1 MLLPGYPSAIRTVL
15 SRHEWV
21 NELQTSSLADASIR
35 DLGAIEGPVLIFGG
49 PYSNLEATRAL
60 LAEADR
66 LRIDTRNMICTGDA
80 VAYGA
85 DPEAT
90 VAIMRRRGI
99 ATVLGNVEE
108 QLGAEAADCGCGFAP
123 GTTCERL
130 SAAWYGYGAGRLDR
144 DAKAWMAAL
153 PRMIRFTLGG
163 RRFAVVHGAPS
174 RINRFVFASAADHD
188 LAAEIALSGAE
199 AVIGG
204 HCGLPFTRSIGDKL
218 WHNAGVIG
226 MPANDGTPRTWF
238 STLALEG
245 ARIRLTRRPLAY
257 DHGRAAEKM
266 REAGLPAEY
275 SQALGSGLWDNDE
288 ILPPPERA
296 AKGHPLAPLSTTWPS
311 AMAPGPRAAAE
322 ASIA

>member
-1 MLLPGYPSAIRTVL
+1 M
-15 SRHEWV
+15 
-21 NELQTSSLADASIR
+21 QTSSPTDASIR
-35 DLGAIEGPVLIFGG
+35 DLGTIEGPVLIFGG
-49 PYSNLEATRAL
+49 PYSNLEATWTL
-60 LAEADR
+60 LAEAER
-66 LRIDTRNMICTGDA
+66 LGIETRNMICTGDT

-85 DPEAT
+85 DPEET
-90 VAIMRRRGI
+90 VAILRRRGI

-108 QLGAEAADCGCGFAP
+108 QLGAEAADCGCGFAA
-123 GTTCERL
+123 GTICDRL
-130 SAAWYGYGAGRLDR
+130 SAAWYGYTAARLDR

-153 PRMIRFTLGG
+153 TCMIRFTLGR

-218 WHNAGVIG
+218 WHNVGVIG

-238 STLALEG
+238 SPLALDG
-245 ARIRLTRRPLAY
+245 TRIRLTRHPLTY

-275 SQALGSGLWDNDE
+275 WQALGSGLWDNDE
-288 ILPPPERA
+288 ILPAPECA
-296 AKGHPLAPLSTTWPS
+296 AKGHPLALLSTTWPNEMPP
-311 AMAPGPRAAAE
+311 APRAPAE